1 MSEAQLELLASR
13 AGLAVDWID
22 ANGRPQHVSA
32 DALRAVLQGLGHP
45 ADTDAAIASSLQEL
59 EREQQDRH
67 LAPLLTVDVGTG
79 LDLAAYFAPGTPCQ
93 AHLEDGSSLNLEL
106 DTEAVLPGALPVGY
120 HRVQIADQSFTLA
133 VAPHQ
138 CFSVA
143 EAVDSQ
149 PARAWGLSVQLYA
162 LRRSGDGGFGDTQAL
177 EQLARAAAERGVDA
191 LAISPLHA
199 MFSADTE
206 RYSPYSPSSRLF
218 LNSLYASP
226 GCILGERALRSAI
239 ESSGLVDEL
248 QALEQQSLIDWPA
261 AAKTKQRLL
270 RALYEDFRQGEH
282 PQQADFLSFRQAGG
296 EALENHCRF
305 EAVQAERAA
314 NGESLDWRQ
323 WPEDWR
329 DPGSAA
335 LAQFA
340 VEQGDAI
347 GFYAF
352 SQWLI
357 ARCLARA
364 QHAARGSGMGIGLIA
379 DLAVGADG
387 AGSQAWSRQD
397 ELLADLTVGAPPDI
411 LNRAGQ
417 GWGISAFSPEGLKR
431 NGFRAFIEMLRA
443 NFAHAG
449 GLRIDHVMGLQRLWV
464 IPRDASPK
472 DGAYLYYPVDDLLRL
487 LALESS
493 RHQAIVLGEDLGTVP
508 EGLREKLSARAMLGM
523 RVLLFEQDHGGR
535 FTPILD
541 WPDNALATTSTHD
554 LPTLNGW
561 WHSRDIDWNVQLG
574 LIDTP
579 TLEHWSE
586 HRQRERQALRQAL
599 ARDPQNFRDELR
611 NETDQVLDA
620 SVRYL
625 GHTRAPLVLLPLE
638 DALGILEQA
647 NLPGTLDTHPNWRRR
662 LPGDAACLLDDDNAA
677 RRLELLAVARNQ
689 ALERDR

>member
-364 QHAARGSGMGIGLIA
+364 QQAARGSGMGIGLIA

-493 RHQAIVLGEDLGTVP
+493 RHQAIVLGEDWAQSPKACGKNSAPARCSACVCCCSNRTMAGGSHRSSTGRITPWPPPALTTCRRSTVGGTAAI
-508 EGLREKLSARAMLGM
+508 SIGM
-523 RVLLFEQDHGGR
+523 C
-535 FTPILD
+535 
-541 WPDNALATTSTHD
+541 
-554 LPTLNGW
+554 
-561 WHSRDIDWNVQLG
+561 
-574 LIDTP
+574 
-579 TLEHWSE
+579 
-586 HRQRERQALRQAL
+586 
-599 ARDPQNFRDELR
+599 
-611 NETDQVLDA
+611 
-620 SVRYL
+620 
-625 GHTRAPLVLLPLE
+625 
-638 DALGILEQA
+638 
-647 NLPGTLDTHPNWRRR
+647 NW
-662 LPGDAACLLDDDNAA
+662 G
-677 RRLELLAVARNQ
+677 
-689 ALERDR
+689 